1 MLMHLLLR
9 GYLFIA
15 TGTSPRVAA
24 GASGLLINYGLIPA
38 AGLAVSQ
45 RPRTG

>member
-1 MLMHLLLR
+1 MLMRLLLR

-24 GASGLLINYGLIPA
+24 GASSLLINYGLIPA
-38 AGLAVSQ
+38 AGLAVFQ
-45 RPRTG
+45 RP

>member
-24 GASGLLINYGLIPA
+24 GLSSLPFK
-38 AGLAVSQ
+38 
-45 RPRTG
+45 